1 MAEQTQSTFDLRG
14 VLDAL
19 RLRWW
24 IVLVTTLVAVFAVF
38 AQESD
43 LKISNDGNTVTVTK
57 TYEAKIET
65 SALQIAQVDPSSVV
79 PFPNFDNQVGVLR
92 SAEVLAEIQ
101 GLTGN
106 NAIVEVTRSEPKFT
120 MVDTLDEADN
130 RVTFLSRGTSTYSYV
145 CRGLT
150 PEDCD
155 ESIDAFVENKEQFGR
170 SFVYATIAT
179 LLALAIAYPLAYA
192 IALKGGKLKN
202 FMLILVIAPFFTS
215 FLLRTVAWKQIL
227 GEEGFVV
234 PTLRTIGII
243 SDSTTLT
250 STSFAVVMGMTY
262 NFLPFM
268 TLPLYASI
276 DRIDPRTLEASGD
289 LYANGFT
296 TFRRVT
302 LPLSMPGVVAGTLLT
317 FIPAAGDYVNAAILG
332 SPNTKMIGNVI
343 ESRYLKIVDYPT
355 AAALSFTLMVVILI
369 LVTVYVRKAGT
380 EELV

>member
-1 MAEQTQSTFDLRG
+1 MGKIRTPYLLLFPGFAFLFTFFILPIINLAQTSTQTPISGGDTGEFEQTLR
-14 VLDAL
+14 
-19 RLRWW
+19 
-24 IVLVTTLVAVFAVF
+24 F
-38 AQESD
+38 
-43 LKISNDGNTVTVTK
+43 SN
-57 TYEAKIET
+57 YLEAFLE
-65 SALQIAQVDPSSVV
+65 
-79 PFPNFDNQVGVLR
+79 
-92 SAEVLAEIQ
+92 
-101 GLTGN
+101 
-106 NAIVEVTRSEPKFT
+106 
-120 MVDTLDEADN
+120 N
-130 RVTFLSRGTSTYSYV
+130 R
-145 CRGLT
+145 
-150 PEDCD
+150 
-155 ESIDAFVENKEQFGR
+155 EQFGR

-343 ESRYLKIVDYPT
+343 EARYLKIVDYPT

-369 LVTVYVRKAGT
+369 LVTVYIRKAGT